1 MSKLFYALS
10 WIASSAIEDLKESMR
25 DTLTTDKPGWHMVLS
40 FMQHVREPVIYV
52 LAEFVRKGG
61 GVPPFSAKE
70 KNLLFFTLI
79 FR

>member
-1 MSKLFYALS
+1 MKNLKKNLGNWGNLTKTF
-10 WIASSAIEDLKESMR
+10 WRNSS
-25 DTLTTDKPGWHMVLS
+25 V
-40 FMQHVREPVIYV
+40 
-52 LAEFVRKGG
+52 KGG